1 MSGSKREELNV
12 SKSSCAKAGLS
23 RCRAIRRFGS
33 NASRTPP
40 SSEPRGLGYDVT
52 EIGEGQRILATPIE
66 ERLTLTSCG
75 VLELLTEGSTKP
87 VAQVR
92 THAGIARVMRYTFTL
107 T

>member
-1 MSGSKREELNV
+1 MPGDPQVRIECLPN
-12 SKSSCAKAGLS
+12 SSFLGAA
-23 RCRAIRRFGS
+23 
-33 NASRTPP
+33 RT
-40 SSEPRGLGYDVT
+40 GHDVT